1 MVCMS
6 YFIFVMPI
14 SLLNILDSKVWFPA
28 SHVIAFCIYWSQYS
42 LNCLVYAV
50 RSDQYRKAYASFL
63 MMVFGAVK
71 RFYVRFKRC
80 FTKRKVTNTTA
91 FLYIERSVFPSP
103 LQSMCL
109 ETREIET
116 ISRNKII
123 HSAPSLSVS
132 GIIQY
137 RIKSIIMLYFII
149 SIMHVDLIISNI
161 YNY

>member
-1 MVCMS
+1 MTWTIFLVCMS

-63 MMVFGAVK
+63 MMVFGSVK
-71 RFYVRFKRC
+71 RIHERFQSC
-80 FTKRKVTNTTA
+80 FTRGKVTNTTA
-91 FLYIERSVFPSP
+91 FLYIEKSIFPSR
-103 LQSMCL
+103 LESVCL

-116 ISRNKII
+116 ISRNKIL
-123 HSAPSLSVS
+123 HSEPSLNIS
-132 GIIQY
+132 GT
-137 RIKSIIMLYFII
+137 IKYQKI
-149 SIMHVDLIISNI
+149 
-161 YNY
+161 